1 MGRKNYK
8 NRFNLWNKNYVYDFQ
23 QCETIKYHGESI
35 FTRKASR
42 IEAEEEQSNLSKNM
56 AEFDNKSRPR
66 IKKVKIKKKYL
77 WKFICPL

>member
-1 MGRKNYK
+1 M
-8 NRFNLWNKNYVYDFQ
+8 YDFQ

-56 AEFDNKSRPR
+56 EEFNNKSRPKNKEGKDEKKILVEIHMPL
-66 IKKVKIKKKYL
+66 IKVED
-77 WKFICPL
+77 